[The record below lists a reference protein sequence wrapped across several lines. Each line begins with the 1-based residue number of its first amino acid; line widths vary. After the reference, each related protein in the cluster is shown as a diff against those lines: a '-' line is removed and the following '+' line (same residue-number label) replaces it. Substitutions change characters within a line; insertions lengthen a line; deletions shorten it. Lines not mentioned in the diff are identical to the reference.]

1 MELIR
6 IELENFRQFYGKQH
20 IDFSNSGNRNI
31 TIIFGENGKG
41 KTGIFRALMF
51 GLFGDQLLEQDD
63 PKGPAVHLVN
73 FKSLEEKRDQV
84 VRSEVSVRF
93 KHNDQM
99 YEIVRSVDGIMNGA
113 GRIEEKI
120 NKPVL
125 YKGEQDVLLR
135 NNRITDELQIK
146 NEMNCIFN
154 GKIKKFFLFDGEK
167 IDTLATTSKEAR
179 DEVKE
184 AIITMTQINTLNDS
198 INTLRRIKANEK
210 KRINDK
216 NNNYDLKAITNEI
229 ETLKEKKENKQSNLN
244 DLKDNLDIC
253 LREINEFNEKI
264 SNSKEL
270 EENRKDIN
278 QVKDKIKSKKETLE
292 NIQKNI
298 RSNLVDKGSSLLMGV
313 YYLQEKQ
320 YLESVLKQH
329 QNNVSIEL
337 LNLSLNS
344 NRCVCCNN
352 DLENDVM
359 AKHYIENLI
368 RNYTYNSSSD
378 LVKIISNVIQ
388 DYNTNII
395 DIKASIS
402 DNLKNYSDNSQQLEI
417 LLNQLI
423 VLEEKESLTAKEF
436 ENLNELKNSLR
447 KNESEKDRF
456 NREIGSIEGEIKSL
470 DKEIEIKE
478 REQEKILSSRDEYRK
493 DYEVISTIQKLE
505 EYLTDISNK
514 YSGEMKI
521 ILSKEATDVF
531 NGLIDSKDRGLISK
545 IEINDKY
552 EIVLKDIYG
561 TTITQDIS
569 QGQRRIVSISFIT
582 ALAKIASGSSARVE
596 FPLFMDTPFG
606 SISGNN
612 RDNLIKNV
620 PDLAS
625 QWILLLTDTEL
636 TNAEEFA
643 FKSTNRLGCWYE
655 LDQIEKYHTVIKEK
669 NIDEQM
675 NKRG

>member
-320 YLESVLKQH
+320 YLELNTVPLVAKVDMNANTVITTELLSKSDSVVQDDMRRQEYNMLVLPMDLTTGDYIDIRLMLPSGQDYIVVSKKEVEIPIVGGVDSADTIWINMTEDEILHMSCAIYDAYRINGAKIYVTKYTEAGMQNAATPTYPVNESTSRLLESDPNILERAM
-329 QNNVSIEL
+329 QEIRARYSENNSSTLRNDYINNVISSQGDQAETNLQTNMEESI
-337 LNLSLNS
+337 
-344 NRCVCCNN
+344 
-352 DLENDVM
+352 
-359 AKHYIENLI
+359 
-368 RNYTYNSSSD
+368 T
-378 LVKIISNVIQ
+378 
-388 DYNTNII
+388 
-395 DIKASIS
+395 
-402 DNLKNYSDNSQQLEI
+402 NSQ
-417 LLNQLI
+417 
-423 VLEEKESLTAKEF
+423 
-436 ENLNELKNSLR
+436 NSR
-447 KNESEKDRF
+447 
-456 NREIGSIEGEIKSL
+456 
-470 DKEIEIKE
+470 
-478 REQEKILSSRDEYRK
+478 Q
-493 DYEVISTIQKLE
+493 
-505 EYLTDISNK
+505 EYLDSL
-514 YSGEMKI
+514 SG
-521 ILSKEATDVF
+521 
-531 NGLIDSKDRGLISK
+531 
-545 IEINDKY
+545 
-552 EIVLKDIYG
+552 
-561 TTITQDIS
+561 TITN
-569 QGQRRIVSISFIT
+569 
-582 ALAKIASGSSARVE
+582 E
-596 FPLFMDTPFG
+596 
-606 SISGNN
+606 
-612 RDNLIKNV
+612 
-620 PDLAS
+620 
-625 QWILLLTDTEL
+625 
-636 TNAEEFA
+636 
-643 FKSTNRLGCWYE
+643 
-655 LDQIEKYHTVIKEK
+655 
-669 NIDEQM
+669 
-675 NKRG
+675 